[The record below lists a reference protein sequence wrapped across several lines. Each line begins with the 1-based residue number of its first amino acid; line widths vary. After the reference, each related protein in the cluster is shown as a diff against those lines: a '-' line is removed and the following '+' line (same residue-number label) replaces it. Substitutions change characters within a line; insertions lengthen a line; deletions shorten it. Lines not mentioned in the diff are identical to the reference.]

1 LNFALKFLNDPLEFC
16 NPSAITCG
24 QRCINT
30 RPLEFARSVNES
42 VGNCELPTNAD
53 RLYPSGSTSVIMAFA
68 VNILQLSVKYRRKYS
83 IGIDVGDSGIYGK
96 YFSTL
101 YKITMNKVRLEIHW
115 LYCTVHDK
123 LCLYCL
129 FFLQQTLKLQTDR
142 TEQ

>member
-1 LNFALKFLNDPLEFC
+1 MTLQNFRS
-16 NPSAITCG
+16 PSAITCG

-30 RPLEFARSVNES
+30 LPLEFTRSVSES

-53 RLYPSGSTSVIMAFA
+53 KLYPSGSTSVIMAFT
-68 VNILQLSVKYRRKYS
+68 VNILQLLVKYWQKYS
-83 IGIDVGDSGIYGK
+83 IGIDIGDSGIYGK

-101 YKITMNKVRLEIHW
+101 CKITTDKVCLEIRRS
-115 LYCTVHDK
+115 YCTVRDK
-123 LCLYCL
+123 LCLHCL